1 MATKG
6 LLAKKI
12 GMTQV
17 FTEKG
22 ELLPVTVLEAGPC
35 VVIALR
41 AIQKDGYGAVQL
53 GFGEAKQKQLNK
65 PAAGHFK
72 KAGVAAHR
80 HVREV
85 RLKGDAPGY
94 EIGQALKAD
103 LFSAGEWVDVTG
115 VTKGKGF
122 SGQHK
127 RHHFGR
133 GPVTHGSHNIKQPGS
148 IGSSSTPSRVYKGMR
163 MAGQLGNQQR
173 TTKHLIVVRVDLD
186 RNLLLV
192 NGDVP
197 GHKNSVVLVK
207 DSTRQ
212 PKGKKA

>member
-41 AIQKDGYGAVQL
+41 AVQKDGYGAVQL
-53 GFGEAKQKQLNK
+53 GFGEAKEKKLSK

-85 RLKGDAPGY
+85 RLKSDAPAY
-94 EIGQALKAD
+94 EVGQSLKAD

-115 VTKGKGF
+115 TSKGKGF

-163 MAGQLGNQQR
+163 MAGQLGNSQR
-173 TTKHLIVVRVDLD
+173 TTMHLKVVRVDLD
-186 RNLLLV
+186 RNLILV

-212 PKGKKA
+212 PKGKK

>member
-53 GFGEAKQKQLNK
+53 GFLEAKAKQLNK
-65 PAAGHFK
+65 PDAGHFK

-80 HVREV
+80 HVREI
-85 RLKGDAPGY
+85 RLKADASY

-103 LFSAGEWVDVTG
+103 LFSAGELVDVTG
-115 VTKGKGF
+115 TTKGKGF

-173 TTKHLIVVRVDLD
+173 TTKHLKVVRVDVD

-197 GHKNSVVLVK
+197 GHKNSLVLVK